1 VKSAT
6 NSGAISIAAAKKGE
20 NFLEEEYSDHSDSY
34 IELEQFQELQKK
46 MQELQH

>member
-1 VKSAT
+1 LKEK
-6 NSGAISIAAAKKGE
+6 NSNVAASVVVARKGE
-20 NFLEEEYSDHSDSY
+20 NFIEEEYSNHSDSY